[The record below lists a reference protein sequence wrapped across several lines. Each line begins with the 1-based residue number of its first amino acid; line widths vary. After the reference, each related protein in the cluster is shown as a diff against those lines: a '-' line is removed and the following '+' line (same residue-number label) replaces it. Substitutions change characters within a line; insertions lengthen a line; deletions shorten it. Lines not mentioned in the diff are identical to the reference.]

1 VHTIALMGL
10 RLVRSQWSESVRP
23 TSRGGGKG
31 CRMDAHKHVVIIGY
45 RLVDLLEFEDVR
57 RTVADLDDCL
67 HGVPRIPLI
76 PAKPSVVR
84 VSGAQP
90 RRDDCS
96 FRVCSMRLFVW
107 NPLRAL
113 RQGDYHVVALVPV
126 VDVPVRVDD
135 FVRSIGAVNHGPDL
149 TLRGQLAD
157 RTGTSVSNAPARAWD
172 L

>member
-1 VHTIALMGL
+1 
-10 RLVRSQWSESVRP
+10 
-23 TSRGGGKG
+23 
-31 CRMDAHKHVVIIGY
+31 MDAHKHVVIIGY

-76 PAKPSVVR
+76 PAKRSVVR

-107 NPLRAL
+107 NPGERYGTVITTLPRLCSLSTYLCVSTISSRA
-113 RQGDYHVVALVPV
+113 
-126 VDVPVRVDD
+126 
-135 FVRSIGAVNHGPDL
+135 
-149 TLRGQLAD
+149 
-157 RTGTSVSNAPARAWD
+157 
-172 L
+172 